1 MKKQHGN
8 IHEIIVR
15 KVKPLI
21 VLIGIPILFS
31 LLFSACFGTV
41 YVNDIPIAICDLDGG
56 SQAATEMI
64 QRLEAGGGLKVIME
78 TDSTSEMKE
87 AMLMGKIQ
95 EAVIFPK
102 GFASDYRAAK
112 NVKAMCLVNG
122 ANFLISNNA
131 MLYTTSA
138 FTAVNKDL
146 RIKLLENGDIIPY
159 SAEQIGGTLS
169 FTDRILFNPQ
179 MSYLKFIILGIVG
192 IIIQQTYLTMF
203 SALLVFTKERLPEQR
218 INAAGDLRL
227 FRHGIFK
234 ELGKTACV
242 YGSCSIVGLIGAL
255 IAIHHWFDIPLN
267 GNIIE
272 VLLLMLI
279 FLLDMTAVSLVVGSF
294 FKDEAHCVQFDMF
307 LAIPTMLTCGYA
319 WPEFMMPALFA
330 PVLKEVWPLYYFSVP
345 LRDLLLKGTDLG
357 MLTSYITGG
366 LLFAA
371 FWLPVGAWLYAR
383 SFRKCQTG
391 SVAAVPA
398 EEV

>member
-1 MKKQHGN
+1 MKQHSN
-8 IHEIIVR
+8 LHEIITR

-31 LLFSACFGTV
+31 LMFSACFGTV
-41 YVNDIPIAICDLDGG
+41 YVDDIPIAVCDLDGG
-56 SQAATEMI
+56 SQATRDMV
-64 QRLEAGGGLKVIME
+64 QRLESGGGLRVAME
-78 TDSTSEMKE
+78 TDSTSDMKE

-95 EAVIFPK
+95 AAVVFPK
-102 GFASDYRAAK
+102 GFGSDYSAAK

-131 MLYTTSA
+131 MLYLNSA
-138 FTAVNKDL
+138 FTSVNKEL

-159 SAEQIGGTLS
+159 SAEQMGGTLS

-192 IIIQQTYLTMF
+192 IIIQQSYLTML
-203 SALLVFTKERLPEQR
+203 SALLVYTKERLPQPGSDSDS
-218 INAAGDLRL
+218 NLSALRRST
-227 FRHGIFK
+227 FMQ
-234 ELGKTACV
+234 LGKTAGV
-242 YGSCSIVGLIGAL
+242 YASCSVVGLIGAL
-255 IAIHHWFDIPLN
+255 IAIHYWFEIPLF
-267 GNIIE
+267 GNIFE

-279 FLLDMTAVSLVVGSF
+279 FLLDMTAVALVVGSF

-330 PVLKEVWPLYYFSVP
+330 PILKAVWPLYYFSVP
-345 LRDLLLKGTDLG
+345 LRDLLLKGADLG
-357 MLTSYITGG
+357 MITNYITGG

-371 FWLPVGAWLYAR
+371 FWLPAGAWLYAR
-383 SFRKCQTG
+383 SFRKCQIGT
-391 SVAAVPA
+391 SLPVPVK
-398 EEV
+398 EV